1 MRARTSSGSTLK
13 IAFNRDGYR
22 DGEKWDSKCLITP
35 LHPQFAR
42 QSFAMH
48 TTLLSVRAGRVTNGR
63 VSPADTIIQNWD
75 RAMGHKKLY
84 ITHLFMT
91 VAAACTHAQR
101 CINCCVRPLD
111 KSVNSN
117 VKDKLLQM
125 HETKQT
131 NKKCPGLTP
140 HSISHPSFIYIC
152 VCSCKQLARAHGA
165 AWYWVGFVNSVASIH
180 HKPSRGIAAQQGSTS
195 PFKLK
200 VKGSNIIIRSIQFWI
215 NMALYV
221 LFLS

>member
-1 MRARTSSGSTLK
+1 MLDHTTTSS
-13 IAFNRDGYR
+13 I
-22 DGEKWDSKCLITP
+22 C
-35 LHPQFAR
+35 QFAR

-91 VAAACTHAQR
+91 AAAACTHAQW

-117 VKDKLLQM
+117 VENKLLQM

-140 HSISHPSFIYIC
+140 SLHLTLVSYMC
-152 VCSCKQLARAHGA
+152 VCVH
-165 AWYWVGFVNSVASIH
+165 VNSWH
-180 HKPSRGIAAQQGSTS
+180 ER
-195 PFKLK
+195 K
-200 VKGSNIIIRSIQFWI
+200 VPPDTGWN
-215 NMALYV
+215 L
-221 LFLS
+221 